1 LYSVT
6 FLISL
11 TFVVIMSKE
20 GDLPKLPIKN
30 RKIGTIGISVIVM
43 GLSLLFIYILWASF
57 GYIGPSF
64 SSDVLNLQQSTLRA
78 QYHLPEEPIV
88 TDPTVLQ
95 TPPSLRQFLTDNAT
109 SGSTNATSGSTNATS
124 GSTNAT
130 SGSTNATSGSTN
142 ATSGSTNATNQAS
155 DNAQVSIVPGAATL
169 TDTAFSP
176 NSIEVTVGQT
186 VVWTND
192 DSAFHTIT
200 SGTAGAADVGKEFDS
215 GLTGPTAL
223 TSKGKTFEH
232 TFDRIGDYPYF
243 CTLHP
248 AMVGTVIVK

>member
-1 LYSVT
+1 
-6 FLISL
+6 
-11 TFVVIMSKE
+11 MSKE
-20 GDLPKLPIKN
+20 GDLPKLPIKK
-30 RKIGTIGISVIVM
+30 RKIGTIGASLIVM

-78 QYHLPEEPIV
+78 QFHLPEEPVI

-95 TPPSLRQFLTDNAT
+95 TPPSLRPFLTDNAT

-130 SGSTNATSGSTN
+130 D
-142 ATSGSTNATNQAS
+142 QAS
-155 DNAQVSIVPGAATL
+155 DNTQVSIVPGASTL

-176 NSIEVTVGQT
+176 NSIEVTVGQN
-186 VVWTND
+186 VAWTND
-192 DSAFHTIT
+192 DSAFHTVT
-200 SGTAGAADVGKEFDS
+200 SGTAGAADAGKEFDS

-248 AMVGTVIVK
+248 AMVGNVIVK